1 MASKMRRAV
10 VRSPVSCAAWARK
23 RCVSGSLGSDFR
35 AWMAA
40 RMAAALSPAP
50 SAIMPLDKASM
61 PSFCRRLLR
70 TLPTAAGLYQTLRRI
85 DQTRSAKATIATN
98 STMARNTLVS
108 IW

>member
-1 MASKMRRAV
+1 
-10 VRSPVSCAAWARK
+10 
-23 RCVSGSLGSDFR
+23 
-35 AWMAA
+35 
-40 RMAAALSPAP
+40 
-50 SAIMPLDKASM
+50 M